1 MPTTLYEIVELPNGD
16 YALCRVDDSDNPLV
30 RISFSDEAKDLMD
43 DRDVSV
49 AKAMIAAG
57 IEAVSNLSHD
67 VSFDDEDDFEQSVSV
82 GAHTLH

>member
-16 YALCRVDDSDNPLV
+16 YALCRVDDSDKPLV
-30 RISFSDEAKDLMD
+30 RISFSDEARDLMD

-57 IEAVSNLSHD
+57 IEAVSNLAHD
-67 VSFDDEDDFEQSVSV
+67 VSFDDDEDFELSTAT